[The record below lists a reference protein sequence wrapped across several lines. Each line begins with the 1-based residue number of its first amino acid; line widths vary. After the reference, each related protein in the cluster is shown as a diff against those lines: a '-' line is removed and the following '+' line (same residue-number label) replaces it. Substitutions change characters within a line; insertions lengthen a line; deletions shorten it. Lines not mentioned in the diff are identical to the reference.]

1 MNLKFTFIFGGVL
14 SIAFTACDSG
24 SSSSALDDAL
34 SSSYAL
40 GEGASSSSA
49 AGEVSPESSASE
61 TAKGSFAAYIDTAAH
76 KVSYY
81 TPTCNSVGGSAVF
94 SSNGDTVNASYALSG
109 DSLLWNEEGDASV
122 FTGDN
127 SGALFGSWT
136 AALDDELPGATIK
149 MKISPNSVKPE
160 IDFSGLCFAD
170 IIQSEWAEDEDD
182 SEKEAFDRKDC
193 NHISYTTN
201 YSGISVT
208 LDISASATKHS
219 FSVATSTKIPG
230 LDVSPCTTTTT
241 MQVLSEDLCTI
252 ENLATGEIEDGIYS
266 STITTGDC
274 LEGTENAAVI
284 HKAMKSLIPNSRLQ

>member
-1 MNLKFTFIFGGVL
+1 MNLKFTSILGGVL

-34 SSSYAL
+34 SSSYVL

-61 TAKGSFAAYIDTAAH
+61 TAKGSFAANIDTAAH

-81 TPTCNSVGGSAVF
+81 TPTCNPVGGTAVF
-94 SSNGDTVNASYALSG
+94 SSNGDTVNASYTLSG

-160 IDFSGLCFAD
+160 IDFSGLCIAD
-170 IIQSEWAEDEDD
+170 IIQSELAEDEDD
-182 SEKEAFDRKDC
+182 SEKEAINRKDC

-219 FSVATSTKIPG
+219 FSVVTSTKIPG
-230 LDVSPCTTTTT
+230 LDVSQECTTTT

-252 ENLATGEIEDGIYS
+252 ENLATGEIESGIYS

-284 HKAMKSLIPNSRLQ
+284 HKAMKSLIPNFRLQ